1 MGVLWHVTPFGHSEF
16 FAQSWNPP
24 VGQVFSQVTVMP
36 EAMPPPPAP
45 PPPPPPPPKEA
56 QQALPP
62 EHSAALVHI
71 TTAPLV
77 HWPFATQEAP
87 PDIAPVVV
95 AQQSCVADLQVMAP
109 HATVPEPPP
118 PELELEP
125 PPESTLVPASFSVDP
140 PPEEVPPP
148 PEEVDPPPESCST
161 FESGS
166 SLDGSSRSVR
176 PPHPSAPIARN
187 HRPVDIVARM
197 NVSPNLHGM

>member
-1 MGVLWHVTPFGHSEF
+1 MGVLWHVTPLGHSEF
-16 FAQSWNPP
+16 FAQSWKPP
-24 VGQVFSQVTVMP
+24 AGQVFSQVTVMP
-36 EAMPPPPAP
+36 PPPA
-45 PPPPPPPPKEA
+45 PPPPPPKEA

-87 PDIAPVVV
+87 PDIAPVIV

-109 HATVPEPPP
+109 HATVPVPPP
-118 PELELEP
+118 PELELDP
-125 PPESTLVPASFSVDP
+125 LPPESIGLVLASFSVDP
-140 PPEEVPPP
+140 PPEEEVPPP
-148 PEEVDPPPESCST
+148 PESRST

-166 SLDGSSRSVR
+166 SLEGSSSNVR
-176 PPHPSAPIARN
+176 PPHPIAPIARN

-197 NVSPNLHGM
+197 NVSPSLHGMYARVRK